1 MDPLRGIPL
10 LGDLPS
16 VDGKRVLVRV
26 DFNVPLH
33 IGVRGRAT
41 VADDFRIT
49 AALPTL
55 RWLQDEGAHVVAA
68 SHLGRPA
75 GAPDPRWEMDPVRE
89 RLQALCPG
97 VELTEN
103 LRFDPGEKANDP
115 AFVQR
120 LIAGFD
126 AYVDEAFGA
135 AHRAH
140 ASIVGPPHFLPS
152 AAGLRFAREVEV
164 LGGILEQP
172 ARPFVAVV
180 GGAKVADKLEVLKVL
195 ATKVD
200 TLVVGGGMAYTFLA
214 AKGQSVGSSLLDET
228 HLEDCRAL
236 LDSGVDI
243 LLPTDTMA
251 LEPGGTFGP
260 RPRGTDR
267 GGASRSLRATCP
279 TAGRGSTSAR
289 TRPPPSRAAVGR
301 AGTVLWNGPLGAFE
315 DPRFAAGTR
324 VVAEAVA
331 TLPRLLGRRRRRQR
345 QRARGARAGPPSGL
359 PLHRRRRLPVVHRTG
374 GPPPGDRRAAP
385 GPQRTPRVSAA
396 KAVRTGNRRPLVSGN
411 WKMHHDHI
419 EALHLVRDLGL
430 RLKPEDVARVDVSVH
445 PPFTDLRTV
454 QTLVEKEHLPLALG
468 AQHCSDEDAGRARAR
483 SARVSWPASAPRTS
497 SSDTRSGARSSAWT
511 TPPWPPPCGACCAT
525 A

>member
-10 LGDLPS
+10 LADLPPL
-16 VDGKRVLVRV
+16 DGKRVLVRV

-33 IGVRGRAT
+33 IGVRGTAT
-41 VADDFRIT
+41 VADDFRIA

-55 RWLQDEGAHVVAA
+55 RHLLDEGAEVVAC

-75 GAPDPRWEMDPVRE
+75 GKPDPRWEMTPVRS

-115 AFVQR
+115 AFVAR
-120 LIAGFD
+120 LVEGFD

-164 LGGILEQP
+164 LGGILEHP
-172 ARPFVAVV
+172 VRPFVAVV

-200 TLVVGGGMAYTFLA
+200 TLVVGGGMAFTFMA
-214 AKGQSVGSSLLDET
+214 AQGHHVGSSLLDET
-228 HLEDCRAL
+228 HLDDCRAL
-236 LDSGVDI
+236 LESRVEI
-243 LLPTDTMA
+243 LLPTDTWA

-260 RPRGTDR
+260 VVGGHTPRGSVKVVEGDLPDGWTGLDI
-267 GGASRSLRATCP
+267 GP
-279 TAGRGSTSAR
+279 DTAAR
-289 TRPPPSRAAVGR
+289 FADEVSG

-315 DPRFAAGTR
+315 DPRFASGTR

-331 TLPRLLGRRRRRQR
+331 HCPGFSVVGGGDSASALDELGL
-345 QRARGARAGPPSGL
+345 SGQVGYL
-359 PLHRRRRLPVVHRTG
+359 STG
-374 GPPPGDRRAAP
+374 GGA
-385 GPQRTPRVSAA
+385 S
-396 KAVRTGNRRPLVSGN
+396 LSF
-411 WKMHHDHI
+411 I
-419 EALHLVRDLGL
+419 ESEG
-430 RLKPEDVARVDVSVH
+430 
-445 PPFTDLRTV
+445 
-454 QTLVEKEHLPLALG
+454 HLPGIDALRQ
-468 AQHCSDEDAGRARAR
+468 A
-483 SARVSWPASAPRTS
+483 PNAPR
-497 SSDTRSGARSSAWT
+497 G
-511 TPPWPPPCGACCAT
+511 
-525 A
+525 